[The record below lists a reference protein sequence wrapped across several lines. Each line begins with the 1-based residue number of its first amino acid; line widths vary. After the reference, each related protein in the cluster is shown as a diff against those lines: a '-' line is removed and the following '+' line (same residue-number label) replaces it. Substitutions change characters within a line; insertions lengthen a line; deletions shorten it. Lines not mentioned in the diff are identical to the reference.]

1 MTIPG
6 ARAEVYPANGVES
19 LDRNSPNQN
28 YGLHKGV
35 LSPMETLAQSVSA
48 IAPSTSPALTIPLV
62 FAIAGNATWLVYLL
76 TTAAALLVGFCISR
90 FARMSASPG
99 SLYSY
104 TSDTLPPW
112 LGAVAAWALLLA
124 YIATGASVA
133 GATLYYGNVLL
144 NQFFSWTMPG
154 LPTLILVFVPV
165 CAIAYRDVKLSAEM
179 MLWIE
184 VVSVSLI
191 SIVLVLLLIH
201 HGFHL
206 DNNQTRLKD
215 VNLGG
220 LGPALVLAMFSFVG
234 FESATTLGAEARDPL
249 KTIPRAVLQSAI
261 VVGVF
266 FMVSAYSEVLG
277 FQGEV
282 RNLADPAISPMHVL
296 ARKVGI
302 SPLGTAIDFGA
313 FIAGFACVLACTT
326 ASARVMLRMANSG
339 LLPDLLARTHKRFG
353 TPSAG
358 VILTCL
364 VMFGTTAPLILRGVS
379 GTDLYSW
386 LGSIS
391 VFGFLTAY
399 ALVAVALPFA
409 RKALGQH
416 SDIVTILSCL
426 TVLVM
431 IAGVFGTVY
440 PVPDPPVRWFPY
452 IYLGYLAIGMIWFL
466 VRRKTILARR
476 AAV

>member
-1 MTIPG
+1 
-6 ARAEVYPANGVES
+6 
-19 LDRNSPNQN
+19 
-28 YGLHKGV
+28 
-35 LSPMETLAQSVSA
+35 
-48 IAPSTSPALTIPLV
+48 
-62 FAIAGNATWLVYLL
+62 
-76 TTAAALLVGFCISR
+76 
-90 FARMSASPG
+90 
-99 SLYSY
+99 
-104 TSDTLPPW
+104 
-112 LGAVAAWALLLA
+112 
-124 YIATGASVA
+124 
-133 GATLYYGNVLL
+133 
-144 NQFFSWTMPG
+144 
-154 LPTLILVFVPV
+154 
-165 CAIAYRDVKLSAEM
+165 
-179 MLWIE
+179 
-184 VVSVSLI
+184 
-191 SIVLVLLLIH
+191 
-201 HGFHL
+201 
-206 DNNQTRLKD
+206 
-215 VNLGG
+215 
-220 LGPALVLAMFSFVG
+220 
-234 FESATTLGAEARDPL
+234 
-249 KTIPRAVLQSAI
+249 
-261 VVGVF
+261 
-266 FMVSAYSEVLG
+266 
-277 FQGEV
+277 
-282 RNLADPAISPMHVL
+282 
-296 ARKVGI
+296 
-302 SPLGTAIDFGA
+302 
-313 FIAGFACVLACTT
+313 
-326 ASARVMLRMANSG
+326 MLRMANSG

>member
-1 MTIPG
+1 VTIPG
-6 ARAEVYPANGVES
+6 ATAEVYSEDGVDN
-19 LDRNSPNQN
+19 LDRG
-28 YGLHKGV
+28 YGLHRGV
-35 LSPMETLAQSVSA
+35 LSPMETLAQSISA

-62 FAIAGNATWLVYLL
+62 FALAGNGTWFVYLL
-76 TTAAALLVGFCISR
+76 TTAAVLLVGFCISR

-104 TSDTLPPW
+104 TADTLPPW
-112 LGAVAAWALLLA
+112 LGAIAAWALLLA
-124 YIATGASVA
+124 YVATGASVA

-184 VVSVSLI
+184 VISVSLI
-191 SIVLVLLLIH
+191 AIVLALLL
-201 HGFHL
+201 FHYGLRL
-206 DNNQTRLKD
+206 DREQVQLKD
-215 VNLGG
+215 VNLKG

-234 FESATTLGAEARDPL
+234 FESATTLGAEAHNPL
-249 KTIPRAVLQSAI
+249 KTIPRAVLQSAV

-266 FMVSAYSEVLG
+266 FMISAYSEVLG
-277 FQGEV
+277 FHGEI
-282 RNLADPAISPMHVL
+282 RNLSDPAISPMHVL
-296 ARKVGI
+296 ARKAGI

-313 FIAGFACVLACTT
+313 FVAGFACVLACTT
-326 ASARVMLRMANSG
+326 ASARVMLRMAHGG
-339 LLPDLLARTHKRFG
+339 LLPDILGQTHKRFG
-353 TPSAG
+353 TPGAG
-358 VILTCL
+358 VILSGL
-364 VMFGTTAPLILRGVS
+364 IMFAATAPLILNGVS
-379 GTDLYSW
+379 GTDMYSW

-409 RKALGQH
+409 RRALGQH
-416 SDIVTILSCL
+416 SHIVAILSCL

-452 IYLGYLAIGMIWFL
+452 IYLVYIAFGMVWFL
-466 VRRKTILARR
+466 ARRKTILARR
-476 AAV
+476 PNA